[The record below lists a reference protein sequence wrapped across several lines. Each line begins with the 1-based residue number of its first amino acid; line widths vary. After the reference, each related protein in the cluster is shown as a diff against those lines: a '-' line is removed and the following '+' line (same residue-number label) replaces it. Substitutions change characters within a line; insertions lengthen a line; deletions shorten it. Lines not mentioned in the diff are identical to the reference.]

1 MKYLLEY
8 KLFESESKEDIIKKA
23 SIFKSI
29 LDLKRNDLKLY
40 NLVTNNR
47 LENTIFPRKSKW
59 TREEIEK
66 ESEKYN
72 NRGDFSKYSQG
83 AYVRAK
89 GLGMLDELFPI
100 KKSD

>member
-1 MKYLLEY
+1 MKHLIEF
-8 KLFESESKEDIIKKA
+8 KLFETFSKDEVIQKA
-23 SIFKSI
+23 SKYKSL
-29 LDLKRNDLKLY
+29 LDLKKNNLKLY
-40 NLVTNNR
+40 NLVVDNH
-47 LENTIFPRKSKW
+47 LKNTIFPRKSKW

-89 GLGMLDELFPI
+89 GLNMLDELFPI
-100 KKSD
+100 S